1 MKNEKQRNKPRDFS
15 EIDSLI
21 FGDFE
26 IAQFDSNEDTQ
37 SPKHVNIQNQYEIK
51 QAISNQNYISPFDLK
66 QLDPKKDS

>member
-26 IAQFDSNEDTQ
+26 IAQFDSNEDT
-37 SPKHVNIQNQYEIK
+37 
-51 QAISNQNYISPFDLK
+51 
-66 QLDPKKDS
+66 